1 MLALV
6 TAMAVAAQVAAAQ
19 PVQKDDDPIICTR
32 ENVGS
37 EVGTRMRPK
46 KVCMHK
52 SDRNF
57 IAKQE
62 KDAIRQLINNGDAR
76 MATPSEQPR

>member
-1 MLALV
+1 MLSVLIAFAASAG
-6 TAMAVAAQVAAAQ
+6 TATTAPAPQ
-19 PVQKDDDPIICTR
+19 DDPIICTKV
-32 ENVGS
+32 NVGD
-37 EVGTRMRPK
+37 EVGTRLRTKK

-52 SDRNF
+52 SDRDF